1 MSAIQPNR
9 TAEDDASVTPM
20 HRTSIDHPS
29 AWKVA
34 DLMPADY
41 TIELDA
47 TQLRDIE
54 GAICRIKTVGLGL
67 DDLRR
72 EHASAT

>member
-1 MSAIQPNR
+1 LTVSDF
-9 TAEDDASVTPM
+9 TT
-20 HRTSIDHPS
+20 
-29 AWKVA
+29 
-34 DLMPADY
+34 PADY